1 MFSATTT
8 SRLAQ
13 AATLANTAPGPR
25 GGRLLPDRLDQP
37 AELPVALPNW
47 NFDEDPSSA
56 TLRSVR
62 KLRAAVAGIW
72 QDAHALDIDAALEGV
87 NHLLASAGP
96 VHVVAPEP
104 ATERTPAVL
113 AAGQDSDV
121 PEKTLSTSLA
131 LALAEVA
138 LAGEL
143 TRLRTCSGEDCTNAF
158 VDLTRNRSKQFC
170 DEANCANRAHVKAY
184 RARQAAESSDR
195 GDHSDHPDHSDDP
208 DREAESDEMSSEHG
222 SLEDAQEKKDKAG
235 KKKAKKGKKK
245 K

>member
-37 AELPVALPNW
+37 AELPAALPDW
-47 NFDEDPSSA
+47 NFDDPSSA

-72 QDAHALDIDAALEGV
+72 QDAHALDIDATLEGV
-87 NHLLASAGP
+87 NQLLASAGP

-104 ATERTPAVL
+104 ATARTPAVL

-184 RARQAAESSDR
+184 RARRAAEFPD
-195 GDHSDHPDHSDDP
+195 GDHGDP
-208 DREAESDEMSSEHG
+208 DYVAESDEISSEHG
-222 SLEDAQEKKDKAG
+222 SLEDAPEKKDKPG
-235 KKKAKKGKKK
+235 KKKSKKGKKK

>member
-25 GGRLLPDRLDQP
+25 GGRLLPERLDQP
-37 AELPVALPNW
+37 AELPAALPGW

-96 VHVVAPEP
+96 VHVIAPEP
-104 ATERTPAVL
+104 ATARTPAVL
-113 AAGQDSDV
+113 AAGQDTDV

-184 RARQAAESSDR
+184 RARRAAEFPDHGELSDD
-195 GDHSDHPDHSDDP
+195 GDHADY
-208 DREAESDEMSSEHG
+208 EAESDEMSSEHG
-222 SLEDAQEKKDKAG
+222 SLEDSPEKKDKPG
-235 KKKAKKGKKK
+235 KKKPKKGKKK